1 MGVIWIPSSFAFGG
15 VMQTV
20 NVQPTVDVI
29 NQTAARMEEY
39 AADIR
44 RIGLKISE
52 TGDLERTADVV
63 NAVTN
68 CIMNLRLDLL
78 ITRPLREMRRLQA
91 ELDSK

>member
-1 MGVIWIPSSFAFGG
+1 
-15 VMQTV
+15 MQTV
-20 NVQPTVDVI
+20 NAQSTVEAI

-39 AADIR
+39 AAEIR

-78 ITRPLREMRRLQA
+78 VTRPLREMRRLQA
-91 ELDSK
+91 ASK